1 MDEDD
6 DLFAG
11 LGEPKIKA
19 KQVATS
25 NNDFMSS
32 LFGSD
37 GSSSKSSNRRGSTT
51 KEFVLEDKYTKK
63 SQPEINNT
71 APARGPGRRGSGTP
85 FLNTEQPKNHITMPE
100 PVIPQQASQPPSHT
114 QLEFTEA
121 PTVTIRTPTS
131 SSSTVVNDN
140 LQKQMNQMEDFE
152 REQNTKFLREIEDHK
167 RQLEMQQMEHRT
179 ILDQQ
184 RNMAKE
190 QLKVLQVRLAKRRS
204 QGLIKVKVVI

>member
-1 MDEDD
+1 MFSPYSSLDDIVPITYYRARNTPVKMDEDD

-19 KQVATS
+19 KPTA

-37 GSSSKSSNRRGSTT
+37 GNKNSNRRGSTT

-63 SQPEINNT
+63 PELN
-71 APARGPGRRGSGTP
+71 PPRGPGRRGSGTP
-85 FLNTEQPKNHITMPE
+85 FLNTEQPKIPE
-100 PVIPQQASQPPSHT
+100 PVIPQQPSQPPSHT

-121 PTVTIRTPTS
+121 PTTTIRTPTS
-131 SSSTVVNDN
+131 SSNVVNDN
-140 LQKQMNQMEDFE
+140 LQKQMNQMEEFE
-152 REQNTKFLREIEDHK
+152 REQNSKFLREIEDHK
-167 RQLEMQQMEHRT
+167 RQLEMQQMEHRN

-190 QLKVLQVRLAKRRS
+190 QLRVLQVRS
-204 QGLIKVKVVI
+204 QGL

>member
-19 KQVATS
+19 KPTA

-37 GSSSKSSNRRGSTT
+37 GNKNSNRRGSTT

-63 SQPEINNT
+63 PELN
-71 APARGPGRRGSGTP
+71 PPRGPGRRGSGTP
-85 FLNTEQPKNHITMPE
+85 FLNTEQPKIPE
-100 PVIPQQASQPPSHT
+100 PVIPQQPSQPPSHT

-121 PTVTIRTPTS
+121 PTPTS
-131 SSSTVVNDN
+131 SSNVVNDN
-140 LQKQMNQMEDFE
+140 LQKQMNQMEEFE
-152 REQNTKFLREIEDHK
+152 REQNSKFLREIEDHK
-167 RQLEMQQMEHRT
+167 RQLEMQQMEHRN

-190 QLKVLQVRLAKRRS
+190 QLRVLQVRS
-204 QGLIKVKVVI
+204 QGL